1 MALTKESNM
10 KKLRK
15 FKLID
20 REGYINAGSDNEDML
35 QSFFVEGTVEGY
47 MDRYGYLMVEGCEV
61 IFPVEFKF
69 FEEVFDVVAD
79 SGNQKEGKM
88 VNDTNNVHETLLN
101 HLLAMKEIQYDCL
114 WVTKFNSWDSGDCS
128 QVGLLNVYTVYLIEN
143 QTGGIFGER
152 DSSIYD
158 VSDMNEFIE
167 EHFVD

>member
-1 MALTKESNM
+1 MM
-10 KKLRK
+10 KRQKLRK
-15 FKLID
+15 FRLID
-20 REGYINAGSDNEDML
+20 REGFINAGCFNEAILMR
-35 QSFFVEGTVEGY
+35 FFVGDTVEGCL
-47 MDRYGYLMVEGCEV
+47 DEEGYLIVKDCEA
-61 IFPVEFKF
+61 ILPEEFKF
-69 FEEVFDVVAD
+69 LEEVFDVVAD
-79 SGNQKEGKM
+79 SGDQKEGKM

-152 DSSIYD
+152 DSSICD